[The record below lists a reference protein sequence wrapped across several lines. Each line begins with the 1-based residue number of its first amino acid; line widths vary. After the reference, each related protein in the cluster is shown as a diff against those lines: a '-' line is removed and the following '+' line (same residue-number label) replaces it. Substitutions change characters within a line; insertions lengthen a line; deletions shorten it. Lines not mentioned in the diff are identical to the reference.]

1 MWFVCMSKYSEGKR
15 KSLVNSDL
23 PHFLFLFDIRYID
36 NVKAIFMMIILHEN
50 THTRMQHKYKEV
62 GKDHDVSLTEAIRI
76 QYDSICYDSI
86 P

>member
-50 THTRMQHKYKEV
+50 THTHA
-62 GKDHDVSLTEAIRI
+62 T
-76 QYDSICYDSI
+76 
-86 P
+86 